1 MNNEC
6 SLIQSLKQ
14 KITMIDKSSSVF
26 DNYLSLL
33 NISVQLRIS
42 VTSLWILNKID
53 PVNGSREDFGNVL
66 KRLQKNRQNVIR

>member
-6 SLIQSLKQ
+6 WLIQSLKQ
-14 KITMIDKSSSVF
+14 KITMIDKSSVF

>member
-14 KITMIDKSSSVF
+14 KITMIDKSLVF

>member
-42 VTSLWILNKID
+42 VTSLWILNKND

-66 KRLQKNRQNVIR
+66 KRLQKNKQNVIR

>member
-14 KITMIDKSSSVF
+14 KITMIDKSSVF

-42 VTSLWILNKID
+42 VTSLWILNKND

>member
-14 KITMIDKSSSVF
+14 KITMIDKSSVF

-66 KRLQKNRQNVIR
+66 KRLQKNKQNVIR

>member
-14 KITMIDKSSSVF
+14 KITMIDKSLVF

-42 VTSLWILNKID
+42 VTSLWILNKND

>member
-14 KITMIDKSSSVF
+14 KITMIDKSSVF

-42 VTSLWILNKID
+42 VTSLWILNKND

-66 KRLQKNRQNVIR
+66 KRLQKNRQNVFR